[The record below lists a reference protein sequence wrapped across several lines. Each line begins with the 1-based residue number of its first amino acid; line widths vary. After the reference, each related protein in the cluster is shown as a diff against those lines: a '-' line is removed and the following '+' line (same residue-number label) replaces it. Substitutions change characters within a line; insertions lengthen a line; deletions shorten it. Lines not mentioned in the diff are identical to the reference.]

1 MSTASASAITKAAP
15 ADSDLSHAVSEE
27 KTAAR
32 AGRSNPFLL
41 MPITLFFALLML
53 ASLRSPSLMTSYGIG
68 SAIIVVVPLML
79 ATFALM
85 ASVIAGRVT
94 VDLSIGPLI
103 GFINVTLIQLHG
115 LGIIASPITVF
126 LYAIAAGAL
135 YQFIF
140 ALIVIYVRVQPIIVS
155 LSGFLALSGINLVIL
170 PRPGGLA
177 PSFMAEWGYGE
188 TIFSPI
194 LFIVLAA
201 IALWLLF
208 TATAFYT
215 HLRLMGSDERAAYT
229 SGVPIVPV
237 RIGAHL
243 ISGAFAGLAAIC
255 FTALISSG
263 DPSQGTTYTLIA
275 VTALVL
281 GGASL
286 AGGRAGVFGCAL
298 GALNLYLI
306 TFVLSTFSFGAVQ
319 SFVTDLAYGSI
330 LVISLLLTLL
340 VPFIQRRI
348 PNFSPLLYFV
358 ALSVVAVGVILHAG
372 FDYRGLPEVGAPVQS
387 TIASEDT
394 AQVAPAPTGPLAMP
408 SVLNGPLEVGALSAD
423 TQLLRDQTGPF
434 VLAALLLVV
443 IAVFMR
449 IAIAEAGQRRNI
461 GMGVGVVAAGAVFL
475 IAWLMTQV
483 SIDEPPSGSTIV
495 DQAPQG
501 TIEERVL

>member
-1 MSTASASAITKAAP
+1 MSEALARPMPLANTDASAASV
-15 ADSDLSHAVSEE
+15 ADPTPE
-27 KTAAR
+27 TATDVAGR
-32 AGRSNPFLL
+32 GGRSNPFLL
-41 MPITLFFALLML
+41 MPITLFFALLTL
-53 ASLRSPSLMTSYGIG
+53 AVLRSPSLMTSFGIG
-68 SAIIVVVPLML
+68 SAIIVVAPLML

-115 LGIIASPITVF
+115 LGIIGSPITVF

-177 PSFMAEWGYGE
+177 PDFMAEWGFGIS
-188 TIFSPI
+188 IFSPV
-194 LFIVLAA
+194 LFMVLVAA
-201 IALWLLF
+201 GLWLLF

-229 SGVPIVPV
+229 SGVPITAV

-243 ISGAFAGLAAIC
+243 ISGAFAGLAAIA

-286 AGGRAGVFGCAL
+286 SGGRAGVFGCAL

-306 TFVLSTFSFGAVQ
+306 TFVLSTFNFGAVQ
-319 SFVTDLAYGSI
+319 SFVTNLAYGTI

-340 VPFIQRRI
+340 IPFIQRRI

-358 ALSVVAVGVILHAG
+358 ALGIVTVGVILHAT
-372 FDYRGLPEVGAPVQS
+372 FDYGDLGEV
-387 TIASEDT
+387 
-394 AQVAPAPTGPLAMP
+394 VAGPMGPLSMQAAL
-408 SVLNGPLEVGALSAD
+408 VRPLEIG
-423 TQLLRDQTGPF
+423 
-434 VLAALLLVV
+434 VLAPETQALRELAGPVLSSGLLLAV
-443 IAVFMR
+443 IAVFAR
-449 IAIAEAGQRRNI
+449 IAIAQTSERRKI
-461 GMGVGVVAAGAVFL
+461 GLGVGVVAAGLVL
-475 IAWLMTQV
+475 VMAWFMTREAQGASQG
-483 SIDEPPSGSTIV
+483 SISITTEQRLLD
-495 DQAPQG
+495 G
-501 TIEERVL
+501 TLLEGESAR